1 MYNTK
6 RGLKISSVAQSH
18 FLFIIMILFVMFIVG
33 CQTNQSSYQKVESAD
48 QLKTALAVANPG
60 DTIVLANGEWKDAEL
75 VIQANGTKEAPIVVM
90 AEKLGE
96 VKLTGSSNLKLA
108 GEFVVVN
115 GLHFTKGYTP
125 TAEVISFRIKKD
137 QLANNCRITE
147 TLIDNYSNP
156 ERHES
161 DYWVGMY
168 GKNNRFDHNALVGKG
183 NKGVTMAVR
192 LNSEESL
199 ENGHLIDHNY
209 FGPRENLGANG
220 GETLRIGTSHYSL
233 SFSNT
238 QVINNYFDRCDG
250 EHEII
255 SNKSCGNLFKG
266 NVFEECVGT
275 LTFRHGNENTAESN
289 AFFGNGK
296 PHTGGI
302 RVINEKQKVI
312 NNYGYGLTGHRFRG
326 ALVVMNGVPNS
337 PINRYNQ
344 VIDSEINNNTFI
356 NCDYVQLCAG
366 SDEERSAIPQTT
378 SISNNIF
385 WNEAKDDVF
394 TVYDDISGIS
404 FDANILSK
412 NIESIGSGFSA
423 VNTELVQ
430 NEKGIYSLKDESI
443 TAGTTSEFAVVS
455 KEATG
460 PSWYTKPKQAKTFG
474 YGRTIA
480 VAAGED
486 LFDVM
491 KDAKAGDVYTLSGD
505 EYLLEKKIPVAV
517 PITVQSK
524 EGAVIKF
531 EKSNLF
537 VIENGGALQLDGLII
552 DGAECPDYAG
562 NAVVSTS
569 RYSMNRNYKLFINNC
584 EFRDLDVNHSFNI
597 LKVYKNTFADSIL
610 IENSRFTDVSGTI
623 LELNQESDDIGIYN
637 AEFVIL
643 TNNTFKNIGK
653 EIVNLHRGGSD
664 ESTFGPLLFI
674 DHCSFEKVGYGPKN
688 KGEKSFT
695 LHGVQKTKIT
705 NSVFDDIKTFD
716 IYHTVGEPITKIS
729 DCSMKQ
735 STLKISDQAALLS
748 NLKLAKDAN
757 GSDGEKVGYKL

>member
-1 MYNTK
+1 MKELKNLQLINPVTLSLLMLLVMFGTECGFETK
-6 RGLKISSVAQSH
+6 AVDAVSSAEELKI
-18 FLFIIMILFVMFIVG
+18 
-33 CQTNQSSYQKVESAD
+33 K
-48 QLKTALAVANPG
+48 LAIANPG
-60 DTIVLANGEWKDAEL
+60 DTIRLANGEWKDAEL
-75 VIQANGTKEAPIVVM
+75 VIKAQGTAEAPIVVM
-90 AEKLGE
+90 AETAGG
-96 VKLTGSSNLKLA
+96 VQLTGASNLKLA
-108 GEFVVVN
+108 GEYVVVS
-115 GLHFTKGYTP
+115 GLHFTNGYTP
-125 TAEVISFRIKKD
+125 TAEVVSFKIKKD
-137 QLANNCRITE
+137 DLANNCRITE
-147 TLIDNYSNP
+147 TLVDNYSNP

-266 NVFEECVGT
+266 NVFDECVGT

-337 PINRYNQ
+337 PINRYHP
-344 VIDSEINNNTFI
+344 VKDSEINNNTFI

-366 SDEERSAIPQTT
+366 SDAERSAIPQTT

-385 WNEAKDDVF
+385 WNESKDDVF

-404 FDANILSK
+404 FDGNILSP
-412 NIESIGSGFSA
+412 NIQSLGAGFEA
-423 VNTELVQ
+423 VKSQIVET
-430 NEKGIYSLKDESI
+430 EKGIYGLMDENI
-443 TAGTTSEFAVVS
+443 TAGITADFSVVS

-460 PSWYTKPKQAKTFG
+460 PSWYTKPSNSKTFG

-480 VAAGED
+480 VEAGTD

-491 KDAKAGDVYTLSGD
+491 KNAKAGDVYTLAAG
-505 EYLLEKKIPVAV
+505 EYLLEKKVPLNVPV
-517 PITVQSK
+517 TVQSS
-524 EGAVIKF
+524 EGAVLKF

-537 VIENGGALQLDGLII
+537 VIENGGALKMEGLVI

-597 LKVYKNTFADSIL
+597 LKVYKNTFADSVL
-610 IENSRFTDVSGTI
+610 IENSKFSDVSGTI

-643 TNNTFKNIGK
+643 NNNSFKNIGK

-688 KGEKSFT
+688 KGGKAFT
-695 LHGVQKTKIT
+695 LHGVQKTLIS
-705 NSVFDDIKTFD
+705 NSIFDDIKTFD
-716 IYHTVGEPITKIS
+716 IFHTVGEPITKIT
-729 DCSMKQ
+729 DCNIDQ
-735 STLKISDQAALLS
+735 SKLMISDKTATLS
-748 NLKLAKDAN
+748 NLKLAKNAN
-757 GSDGEKVGYKL
+757 GSDGEKLGSSL

>member
-1 MYNTK
+1 MK
-6 RGLKISSVAQSH
+6 ELKNIQLINPVTLS
-18 FLFIIMILFVMFIVG
+18 LLLLLVMFGTECGSKVNT
-33 CQTNQSSYQKVESAD
+33 QNAVTNAEE
-48 QLKTALAVANPG
+48 LKLKLSLAAPG
-60 DTIVLANGEWKDAEL
+60 DTILLANGEWKDAEL
-75 VIQANGTKEAPIVVM
+75 VIKAIGTEEAPIVVM
-90 AEKLGE
+90 AETLGG
-96 VKLTGSSNLKLA
+96 VQLTGASNLKLA
-108 GEFVVVN
+108 GEYVVVS
-115 GLHFTKGYTP
+115 GLHFTNGFTP
-125 TAEVISFRIKKD
+125 TAEVISFKIKKD
-137 QLANNCRITE
+137 QLANNCRITQ
-147 TLIDNYSNP
+147 TLVENYSNP

-192 LNSEESL
+192 LNSQESL
-199 ENGHLIDHNY
+199 ENNHLIDHNY

-266 NVFEECVGT
+266 NVFDECVGT

-302 RVINEKQKVI
+302 RVINEKQKVL

-326 ALVVMNGVPNS
+326 AMVVMNGVPNS

-366 SDEERSAIPQTT
+366 SDEERSAIPQST

-394 TVYDDISGIS
+394 TAYDDISGIS
-404 FDANILSK
+404 FNDNIISANIK
-412 NIESIGSGFSA
+412 PIASGFKGVDA
-423 VNTELVQ
+423 ELTKNQ
-430 NEKGIYSLKDESI
+430 NGIYSLNDESI
-443 TAGTTSEFAVVS
+443 TAGITADFSVVS

-460 PSWYTKPKQAKTFG
+460 PSWYTKPKNSKTFG
-474 YGRTIA
+474 YGRNVA
-480 VAAGED
+480 VEEGAN

-491 KDAKAGDVYTLSGD
+491 KDAKAGDVYTLAGG
-505 EYLLEKKIPVAV
+505 EYLLEKKVPVNV
-517 PITVQSK
+517 PITVQST
-524 EGAVIKF
+524 EGAVLKF

-537 VIENGGALQLDGLII
+537 VIENGGALQMEGLVI

-569 RYSMNRNYKLFINNC
+569 RYSMNKNYKLFINNC

-610 IENSRFTDVSGTI
+610 IENSKFSDVSGTI

-643 TNNTFKNIGK
+643 NNNSFKNIGK

-688 KGEKSFT
+688 KGGKSFT
-695 LHGVQKTKIT
+695 LHGVQKTMIS

-716 IYHTVGEPITKIS
+716 IFHTVGEPITKIS
-729 DCSMKQ
+729 DCNIDQ
-735 STLKISDQAALLS
+735 SKLAISDKTATLS
-748 NLKLAKDAN
+748 NLKLAKNAK
-757 GSDGEKVGYKL
+757 GSDGEKLGSAL

>member
-1 MYNTK
+1 MK
-6 RGLKISSVAQSH
+6 ELKSLQLINPVTLS
-18 FLFIIMILFVMFIVG
+18 LLMLLIMFG
-33 CQTNQSSYQKVESAD
+33 TECSYEMKSEDTVRSAEELKV
-48 QLKTALAVANPG
+48 KLASANPG
-60 DTIVLANGEWKDAEL
+60 DTIRMAQGEWKNAEL
-75 VIQANGTKEAPIVVM
+75 VIQANGTEKAPIVVM
-90 AEKLGE
+90 AEVPGT

-108 GEFVVVN
+108 GEYVVVS
-115 GLHFTKGYTP
+115 GLHFTNGYTL

-137 QLANNCRITE
+137 QLANNCRITQ
-147 TLIDNYSNP
+147 TLVENYSNP

-220 GETLRIGTSHYSL
+220 GETLRIGTSHFSL

-266 NVFEECVGT
+266 NVFDECVGT
-275 LTFRHGNENTAESN
+275 LTFRHGNDNRAESN
-289 AFFGNGK
+289 AFYGNGK

-302 RVINEKQKVI
+302 RVINERQTVV

-326 ALVVMNGVPNS
+326 AMVVMNGVPNS

-344 VIDSEINNNTFI
+344 VIDSKINNNTFI
-356 NCDYVQLCAG
+356 NCDFVQLCAG
-366 SDEERSAIPQTT
+366 SDEERSAIPQST

-394 TVYDDISGIS
+394 TAYDDISGIS
-404 FDANILSK
+404 FKDNILSA
-412 NIESIGSGFSA
+412 NIKPIASGF
-423 VNTELVQ
+423 
-430 NEKGIYSLKDESI
+430 KGVKGTLIENDGMYKLQDESI
-443 TAGTTSEFAVVS
+443 SAGITKDFAVVS

-460 PSWYTKPKQAKTFG
+460 PSWYTKPRNNKTFG
-474 YGRTIA
+474 YGRNIA
-480 VAAGED
+480 VDGGD
-486 LFDVM
+486 NLFEVM
-491 KDAKAGDVYTLSGD
+491 KNAKAGDIYTLAGGV
-505 EYLLEKKIPVAV
+505 YLLEKKVPVKV
-517 PITVQSK
+517 PITIQSTQ
-524 EGAVIKF
+524 GAVIKF

-537 VIENGGALQLDGLII
+537 VIENGGALEMNGLVI

-569 RYSMNRNYKLFINNC
+569 RYSMNKNYKLFINNC

-610 IENSRFTDVSGTI
+610 IENSRFSDVSGTI

-643 TNNTFKNIGK
+643 NNNSFKNIGK

-664 ESTFGPLLFI
+664 ESTFGPLLYV
-674 DHCSFEKVGYGPKN
+674 DHCTFEKVGYGPKN
-688 KGEKSFT
+688 KGGKSFT
-695 LHGVQKTKIT
+695 LHGVQKAMIS
-705 NSVFDDIKTFD
+705 NSVFEDIKTFD
-716 IYHTVGEPITKIS
+716 IFHTVGEPITKIS
-729 DCSMKQ
+729 DIKIDQ
-735 STLKISDQAALLS
+735 SKLIISDKTAALS
-748 NLKLAKDAN
+748 NLNLSKNAS
-757 GSDGEKVGYKL
+757 GSDGVKIGSAL

>member
-1 MYNTK
+1 MKKLKNLQLINPVALTLLMLLVMFGTECGYETK
-6 RGLKISSVAQSH
+6 RVDAVSSA
-18 FLFIIMILFVMFIVG
+18 
-33 CQTNQSSYQKVESAD
+33 EE
-48 QLKTALAVANPG
+48 LKTKLAIANPG
-60 DTIVLANGEWKDAEL
+60 DTIRLANGEWKDAEL
-75 VIQANGTKEAPIVVM
+75 VIKAQGTQEAPIVVM
-90 AEKLGE
+90 AETLGG
-96 VKLTGSSNLKLA
+96 VQLTGASNLKLA
-108 GEFVVVN
+108 GEYIVVS
-115 GLHFTKGYTP
+115 GLHFTNGYTP
-125 TAEVISFRIKKD
+125 TAEVISFKIKKND
-137 QLANNCRITE
+137 LANNCRITE
-147 TLIDNYSNP
+147 TLVDNYSNP

-266 NVFEECVGT
+266 NVFDECVGT

-302 RVINEKQKVI
+302 RVINEKQKVL

-366 SDEERSAIPQTT
+366 SDEERSAIPQST
-378 SISNNIF
+378 SIASNIF
-385 WNEAKDDVF
+385 WNESKSDVF
-394 TVYDDISGIS
+394 TAYDDISGIS
-404 FDANILSK
+404 FEGNVLSPNIVPISK
-412 NIESIGSGFSA
+412 EGFESIESE
-423 VNTELVQ
+423 VVT
-430 NEKGIYSLKDESI
+430 NENGIYGLKDNTI
-443 TAGTTSEFAVVS
+443 TAGITDDFAVVS

-460 PSWYTKPKQAKTFG
+460 PSWYTKPSNGKTFG
-474 YGRTIA
+474 FGRKIT
-480 VAAGED
+480 VEAGSD

-491 KDAKAGDVYTLSGD
+491 KDAKAGDVYTLASG
-505 EYLLEKKIPVAV
+505 EYLLEKKVPLSVPVT
-517 PITVQSK
+517 IQSI
-524 EGAVIKF
+524 EGAVVKF

-537 VIENGGALQLDGLII
+537 VIENGGALQMDGLVI

-569 RYSMNRNYKLFINNC
+569 RYSMNKNYKLFINNC

-610 IENSRFTDVSGTI
+610 IENSKFSDVSGTI

-637 AEFVIL
+637 AEFVIM
-643 TNNTFKNIGK
+643 NNNSFKNIGK

-688 KGEKSFT
+688 KGGKAFT
-695 LHGVQKTKIT
+695 LHGVQKTMIM

-716 IYHTVGEPITKIS
+716 IFHTVGEPITKIS
-729 DCSMKQ
+729 DCNIDQ
-735 STLKISDQAALLS
+735 SKLTISDNAASLS
-748 NLKLAKDAN
+748 NLKLAKNAN
-757 GSDGEKVGYKL
+757 GSDGVKLGSSL

>member
-1 MYNTK
+1 MKELKNTQFINPVTLSLLMSLWMFGTSCGYETK
-6 RGLKISSVAQSH
+6 TVGTVSSA
-18 FLFIIMILFVMFIVG
+18 
-33 CQTNQSSYQKVESAD
+33 EE
-48 QLKTALAVANPG
+48 LKTKLTMANPG
-60 DTIVLANGEWKDAEL
+60 DTIRLANGEWKDAEL
-75 VIQANGTKEAPIVVM
+75 VIKAQGTVEAPIVVM
-90 AEKLGE
+90 AETLGG
-96 VKLTGSSNLKLA
+96 VQLTGASNLKMA
-108 GEFVVVN
+108 GEYVVVS
-115 GLHFTKGYTP
+115 GLHFTNGYTP
-125 TAEVISFRIKKD
+125 TAEVISFKIKKND
-137 QLANNCRITE
+137 LANNCRITE
-147 TLIDNYSNP
+147 TLVDNYSNP

-192 LNSEESL
+192 LNSKESL

-266 NVFEECVGT
+266 NVFDECVGT
-275 LTFRHGNENTAESN
+275 LTFRHGNDNIAESN

-302 RVINEKQKVI
+302 RVINERQTVV

-326 ALVVMNGVPNS
+326 AMVVMNGVPNS

-344 VIDSEINNNTFI
+344 VIDSKINNNTFI

-366 SDEERSAIPQTT
+366 SDEERSAIPQGT

-385 WNEAKDDVF
+385 WNESKSDVF
-394 TVYDDISGIS
+394 TAYDDISGIS
-404 FDANILSK
+404 FDGNVLSPNIVPISNNGFEAIDSEVVESENGIFGLK
-412 NIESIGSGFSA
+412 NNA
-423 VNTELVQ
+423 
-430 NEKGIYSLKDESI
+430 I
-443 TAGTTSEFAVVS
+443 TAGITDDFSVVS
-455 KEATG
+455 KEGTG
-460 PSWYTKPKQAKTFG
+460 PTWYTKPSIGKTFG
-474 YGRTIA
+474 YGRAIN
-480 VAAGED
+480 VEAGSD

-491 KDAKAGDVYTLSGD
+491 KNAKAGDVYTLAGG
-505 EYLLEKKIPVAV
+505 EYLLEKKVPLSVPVT
-517 PITVQSK
+517 IQST
-524 EGAVIKF
+524 EGAIVRF

-537 VIENGGALQLDGLII
+537 VIENGGALQMDGLVI

-597 LKVYKNTFADSIL
+597 LKVYKNTFADSIM
-610 IENSRFTDVSGTI
+610 IENSKFSDVSGTI

-643 TNNTFKNIGK
+643 NNNSFKNIGK

-664 ESTFGPLLFI
+664 ESTFGPLLYI

-688 KGEKSFT
+688 KEGKAFT
-695 LHGVQKTKIT
+695 LHGVQKTMIS

-716 IYHTVGEPITKIS
+716 IFHTVGEPITKIS
-729 DCSMKQ
+729 DCNIDQ
-735 STLKISDQAALLS
+735 SKLIISDKTATLS
-748 NLKLAKDAN
+748 NLKLAKNAN
-757 GSDGEKVGYKL
+757 GNDGVKLGSSL

>member
-1 MYNTK
+1 MIYTSKWMRINPVTLSLLMLLIMFGTECGYK
-6 RGLKISSVAQSH
+6 MKPVETVSSAEELKS
-18 FLFIIMILFVMFIVG
+18 
-33 CQTNQSSYQKVESAD
+33 K
-48 QLKTALAVANPG
+48 LAIASPG
-60 DTIVLANGEWKDAEL
+60 DTIKLAKGEWKNAEL
-75 VIQANGTKEAPIVVM
+75 VIMANGTKEAPIVVM
-90 AEKLGE
+90 AEELGA

-108 GEFVVVN
+108 GEYVVVS
-115 GLHFTKGYTP
+115 GLHFTNGFTP
-125 TAEVISFRIKKD
+125 TAEVISFKIKKN

-266 NVFEECVGT
+266 NVFDECVGT
-275 LTFRHGNENTAESN
+275 LTFRHGNDNTAESN
-289 AFFGNGK
+289 AFYGNGK

-302 RVINEKQKVI
+302 RVINEKQKVL

-337 PINRYNQ
+337 PINRYHP
-344 VIDSEINNNTFI
+344 VKDSEINNNTFI
-356 NCDYVQLCAG
+356 NCDFVQLCAG
-366 SDEERSAIPQTT
+366 SDAERSAIPQTT
-378 SISNNIF
+378 SIADNIF
-385 WNEAKDDVF
+385 WNEAKNDVF
-394 TVYDDISGIS
+394 TAYDDISGIS
-404 FDANILSK
+404 FNGNVLSANIQSL
-412 NIESIGSGFSA
+412 GSGFRA
-423 VNTELVQ
+423 INAELVQ
-430 NEKGIYSLKDESI
+430 NEKGIYGLKDGSI
-443 TAGTTSEFAVVS
+443 TAGITEDFAVVS
-455 KEATG
+455 KDTTG
-460 PSWYTKPKQAKTFG
+460 PAWYDKPKNTKTFG
-474 YGRTIA
+474 YGRAIA
-480 VAAGED
+480 VEEGSD
-486 LFDVM
+486 LFDVLQN
-491 KDAKAGDVYTLSGD
+491 AEAGDVYTLAGG
-505 EYLLEKKIPVAV
+505 EYLLEKKIPLNV
-517 PITVQSK
+517 PITVQSTD
-524 EGAVIKF
+524 GAVLKF

-537 VIENGGALQLDGLII
+537 VIENGGALKLDGLTI

-584 EFRDLDVNHSFNI
+584 EFRDLDVNHSFNL
-597 LKVYKNTFADSIL
+597 LKVYKNTFADSVMIT
-610 IENSRFTDVSGTI
+610 NSQFTDVSGTI

-643 TNNTFKNIGK
+643 RNNSFKNIGK

-664 ESTFGPLLFI
+664 ESTFGPLLYI

-688 KGEKSFT
+688 KGGNAFT
-695 LHGVQKTKIT
+695 LHGVQKTEIT
-705 NSVFDDIKTFD
+705 NSVFDNIKTFD

-729 DCSMKQ
+729 DCSMDRSK
-735 STLKISDQAALLS
+735 LIISDKTAKLS
-748 NLKLAKDAN
+748 NLKLAQSAS
-757 GSDGEKVGYKL
+757 GRDGKKLGFTL

>member
-1 MYNTK
+1 MKNLKNLKLIKPVTLSLLMLLVVFGTECSYETK
-6 RGLKISSVAQSH
+6 V
-18 FLFIIMILFVMFIVG
+18 V
-33 CQTNQSSYQKVESAD
+33 QTIGSPEE
-48 QLKTALAVANPG
+48 LKTKLALASPG

-75 VIQANGTKEAPIVVM
+75 VIKGQGTAEAPIVVR
-90 AEKLGE
+90 AETLGG
-96 VKLTGSSNLKLA
+96 VQLTGASNLKLA
-108 GEFVVVN
+108 GEYLVVS
-115 GLHFTKGYTP
+115 GLHFTNGFTP

-137 QLANNCRITE
+137 ELANNCRITE
-147 TLIDNYSNP
+147 TLVDNYSNP

-192 LNSEESL
+192 LNTKESL

-266 NVFEECVGT
+266 NVFDECVGT

-302 RVINEKQKVI
+302 RVINEKQKVL

-366 SDEERSAIPQTT
+366 SDEERSAIPQST

-385 WNEAKDDVF
+385 WNESKDDVF
-394 TVYDDISGIS
+394 TAYDDISGIS
-404 FDANILSK
+404 FNGNILSP
-412 NIESIGSGFSA
+412 NIESLGSGFEA
-423 VNTELVQ
+423 VTAELVE
-430 NEKGIYSLKDESI
+430 NENGIYGLKDENI
-443 TAGTTSEFAVVS
+443 TAGITADFSVIS
-455 KEATG
+455 KDATG
-460 PSWYTKPKQAKTFG
+460 PTWYIKPANGKTFG
-474 YGRTIA
+474 YGRSIA
-480 VAAGED
+480 VEAGAD

-491 KDAKAGDVYTLSGD
+491 QGAKAGDVYSLAGG
-505 EYLLEKKIPVAV
+505 EYLLEKKVLVSV

-537 VIENGGALQLDGLII
+537 VIENGGALQMDGLVI

-597 LKVYKNTFADSIL
+597 LKVYKNTFADSVM
-610 IENSRFTDVSGTI
+610 IENSRFSDVSGTI

-643 TNNTFKNIGK
+643 RNNSFKNIGK

-688 KGEKSFT
+688 KGGKSFT
-695 LHGVQKTKIT
+695 LHGVQKTMIS

-729 DCSMKQ
+729 DCNIDQ
-735 STLKISDQAALLS
+735 SKLIISDKTATLS
-748 NLKLAKDAN
+748 NLKLAKNAN
-757 GSDGEKVGYKL
+757 GSDGEKLGSTL

>member
-1 MYNTK
+1 MISTK
-6 RGLKISSVAQSH
+6 CDYKAKAEDTIGNAA
-18 FLFIIMILFVMFIVG
+18 
-33 CQTNQSSYQKVESAD
+33 E
-48 QLKTALAVANPG
+48 LKTKLALANPG
-60 DTIVLANGEWKDAEL
+60 DTIKLANGEWKNAEL
-75 VIQANGTKEAPIVVM
+75 VIKAQGSKEAPIVVM
-90 AEKLGE
+90 AETFGG
-96 VKLTGSSNLKLA
+96 VKLTGSSNLKLG
-108 GEFVVVN
+108 GEYVVVS
-115 GLHFTKGYTP
+115 GLHFTDGYTP
-125 TAEVISFRIKKD
+125 TAEVISFKIKKND
-137 QLANNCRITE
+137 LANNCRVTQTVIS
-147 TLIDNYSNP
+147 NYSNP

-199 ENGHLIDHNY
+199 ENSHLIDHNY

-238 QVINNYFDRCDG
+238 QVLNNYFDRCDG

-275 LTFRHGNENTAESN
+275 LTFRHGNENTVESN
-289 AFFGNGK
+289 AFIGNGK

-302 RVINEKQKVI
+302 RVINEKQKVL

-337 PINRYNQ
+337 PINRYHP
-344 VIDSEINNNTFI
+344 VKDSEINNNTFI

-366 SDEERSAIPQTT
+366 SDAERSAIPQTT

-385 WNEAKDDVF
+385 WNESKNDVF
-394 TVYDDISGIS
+394 TAYDDISGIT
-404 FDANILSK
+404 FDGNILSS
-412 NIESIGSGFSA
+412 NIKSLGDGFEAVES
-423 VNTELVQ
+423 ELVQ
-430 NEKGIYSLKDESI
+430 NAGIYSLKDQSI
-443 TAGTTSEFAVVS
+443 TAGITKDFSVVS
-455 KEATG
+455 KDAAG
-460 PSWYTKPKQAKTFG
+460 PSWYEKPTNGKTFG
-474 YGRTIA
+474 YGRAIA
-480 VAAGED
+480 VEAGAD
-486 LFDVM
+486 LFKVM
-491 KDAKAGDVYTLSGD
+491 ADAQAGDVYTLAGG
-505 EYLLEKKIPVAV
+505 EYLLEKKVPVSV
-517 PITVQSK
+517 PITVQST
-524 EGAVIKF
+524 EAAIIKF

-537 VIENGGALQLDGLII
+537 VIENGGALQLDGLTI
-552 DGAECPDYAG
+552 DGADSPDYAG
-562 NAVVSTS
+562 NAVISTS

-597 LKVYKNTFADSIL
+597 LKVYKNTFADSIM
-610 IENSRFTDVSGTI
+610 IENSIFSDVSGTI

-643 TNNTFKNIGK
+643 ENNSFKNIGK
-653 EIVNLHRGGSD
+653 EVVNLHRGGSD
-664 ESTFGPLLFI
+664 ESTFGPLLFV
-674 DHCSFEKVGYGPKN
+674 DHCSFERVGYGPKN
-688 KGEKSFT
+688 KGGKAFT
-695 LHGVQKTKIT
+695 LHGVQKTIIK

-729 DCSMKQ
+729 DCSMDLSK
-735 STLKISDQAALLS
+735 LVISDKTAKLS
-748 NLKLAKDAN
+748 NLKLAKNAK
-757 GSDGEKVGYKL
+757 GSDGKIVGYKL

>member
-1 MYNTK
+1 MK
-6 RGLKISSVAQSH
+6 RIKDLQVINPVNLSLLLLLV
-18 FLFIIMILFVMFIVG
+18 LFG
-33 CQTNQSSYQKVESAD
+33 TECDYKVESVDTVNSAEEL
-48 QLKTALAVANPG
+48 QVKLAIANPG
-60 DTIVLANGEWKDAEL
+60 DTIRLANGEWKDAEL
-75 VIQANGTKEAPIVVM
+75 VIVANGTKEAPIVVQ
-90 AEKLGE
+90 AETAGK
-96 VKLTGSSNLKLA
+96 VKLTGQSNLKLA
-108 GEFVVVN
+108 GEYVVVS
-115 GLHFTKGYTP
+115 GLHFTDGYTA
-125 TAEVISFRIKKD
+125 TAEVISFRVKKD
-137 QLANNCRITE
+137 QLANNCRITQ
-147 TLIDNYSNP
+147 TLVENYSNP

-192 LNSEESL
+192 LNSEASL

-266 NVFEECVGT
+266 NVFDECVGT
-275 LTFRHGNENTAESN
+275 LTFRHGNDNTAESN
-289 AFFGNGK
+289 AFYGNGK

-302 RVINEKQKVI
+302 RVINERQTVV

-326 ALVVMNGVPNS
+326 AMVVMNGVPNS

-344 VIDSEINNNTFI
+344 VIDSKINNNTFI

-366 SDEERSAIPQTT
+366 SDEERSAIPQGT

-385 WNEAKDDVF
+385 WNESKSDVF
-394 TVYDDISGIS
+394 TAYDDISGIS
-404 FDANILSK
+404 FDGNIISPNIKPISK
-412 NIESIGSGFSA
+412 SGFEALNSS
-423 VNTELVQ
+423 LVQ
-430 NEKGIYSLKDESI
+430 KENGIYGLKADTKGAGI
-443 TAGTTSEFAVVS
+443 TDEFAVVA
-455 KEATG
+455 KAATG
-460 PSWYTKPKQAKTFG
+460 PSWYTKPVQGKTFG
-474 YGRTIA
+474 YGRQIA
-480 VAAGED
+480 VAAGAN
-486 LFDVM
+486 LFETF
-491 KDAKAGDVYTLSGD
+491 KGAQAGDVYTLAGG
-505 EYLLEKKIPVAV
+505 EYLLEKKIAVQV
-517 PITVQSK
+517 PITVRST
-524 EGAVIKF
+524 EGAVIEF

-537 VIENGGALQLDGLII
+537 VVENGGALQLDGLVI
-552 DGAECPDYAG
+552 DGADCPDYAG
-562 NAVVSTS
+562 NAVISTS
-569 RYSMNRNYKLFINNC
+569 RYSMNKNYKLFINNC

-597 LKVYKNTFADSIL
+597 LKVYKNTFADTVM

-643 TNNTFKNIGK
+643 NNNSFKNIGK

-664 ESTFGPLLFI
+664 ESTFGPLLYI
-674 DHCSFEKVGYGPKN
+674 DHCTFEKVGYGPKN
-688 KGEKSFT
+688 KIGHAFT
-695 LHGVQKTKIT
+695 LHGVQKTMIT

-716 IYHTVGEPITKIS
+716 IYHTVGEPITKIA
-729 DCSMKQ
+729 DCSIDQ
-735 STLKISDQAALLS
+735 SKLTISDDAASLS
-748 NLKLAKDAN
+748 NLKLAKSAN

>member
-1 MYNTK
+1 MIDYKKWTNTN
-6 RGLKISSVAQSH
+6 SMA
-18 FLFIIMILFVMFIVG
+18 FVLNLMLVLVMMACGQTTEKGVKVG
-33 CQTNQSSYQKVESAD
+33 SAVE
-48 QLKTALAVANPG
+48 LKTALVTAEPG
-60 DTIVLANGEWKDAEL
+60 DTITLANGEWINEEL
-75 VIQANGTKEAPIVVM
+75 VIVANGTKEAPIVVQ
-90 AEKLGE
+90 AETPGK
-96 VKLTGSSNLKLA
+96 VKLTGQSNLKLA
-108 GEFVVVN
+108 GEFVVVS
-115 GLHFTKGYTP
+115 GLYFTDGYTA
-125 TAEVISFRIKKD
+125 TAEVISFKVKKD
-137 QLANNCRITE
+137 QLANNCRITQ
-147 TLIDNYSNP
+147 TLVENYSNP

-192 LNSEESL
+192 LNSEASL

-266 NVFEECVGT
+266 NVFDQCVGT
-275 LTFRHGNENTAESN
+275 LTFRHGNDNIAESN

-302 RVINEKQKVI
+302 RVINKRQKVV

-337 PINRYNQ
+337 SINRYHQ
-344 VIDSEINNNTFI
+344 VEDSDINNNTFI

-366 SDEERSAIPQTT
+366 SDEERSAIPLTT

-385 WNEAKDDVF
+385 WNKAKSDVF

-404 FDANILSK
+404 FEGNILSP
-412 NIESIGSGFSA
+412 NIKSIGKGFKA
-423 VNTELVQ
+423 VESELTK
-430 NEKGIYSLKDESI
+430 NEDGIYSLKDASNAAGI
-443 TAGTTSEFAVVS
+443 TSDFAVVS
-455 KEATG
+455 KDKTG
-460 PSWYTKPKQAKTFG
+460 PSWYTKPVQGKTFG
-474 YGRTIA
+474 YGRQIA
-480 VAAGED
+480 VEAGAN
-486 LFDVM
+486 LFDVI
-491 KDAKAGDVYTLSGD
+491 KGAKAGDVYTLAGG
-505 EYLLEKKIPVAV
+505 EYLLEKKIAV
-517 PITVQSK
+517 EAPITVQST
-524 EGAVIKF
+524 EGALIKF

-537 VIENGGALQLDGLII
+537 VIENGGALQLEGLVI

-569 RYSMNRNYKLFINNC
+569 RYSMNKNYKLFINNC
-584 EFRDLDVNHSFNI
+584 KFKDLDVNHSFNI

-610 IENSRFTDVSGTI
+610 IENSQFSDVSGTI
-623 LELNQESDDIGIYN
+623 LELNQESEDIGIYN

-643 TNNTFKNIGK
+643 NNNSFKNIGK

-664 ESTFGPLLFI
+664 ESTFGPLLYI
-674 DHCSFEKVGYGPKN
+674 DHCTFEKIGYGPKN
-688 KGEKSFT
+688 KVGNAFT
-695 LHGVQKTKIT
+695 LHGVQKTIIT
-705 NSVFDDIKTFD
+705 NSVFDNIKTFD
-716 IYHTVGEPITKIS
+716 IYHTVGEPITQIT
-729 DCSMKQ
+729 DCSMGHSKL
-735 STLKISDQAALLS
+735 TISDDTAMLS
-748 NLKLAKDAN
+748 NLKLANNAN
-757 GSDGEKVGYKL
+757 GSDGQKVGFQL

>member
-1 MYNTK
+1 MNNRN
-6 RGLKISSVAQSH
+6 RGLRISSMAQSH
-18 FLFIIMILFVMFIVG
+18 IMLIIMILLIMFIVG
-33 CQTNQSSYQKVESAD
+33 CQTNQSNHQKVESAD

-60 DTIVLANGEWKDAEL
+60 DTILLSNGEWKDSEL
-75 VIQANGTKEAPIVVM
+75 VIKAQGSQDAPIVVM
-90 AEKLGE
+90 AETPGK

-108 GEFVVVN
+108 GEYVVVS
-115 GLHFTKGYTP
+115 GLHFTNGYTL

-137 QLANNCRITE
+137 QLANNCRITQ
-147 TLIDNYSNP
+147 TLIENYSHP

-192 LNSEESL
+192 LDTEESR

-220 GETLRIGTSHYSL
+220 GETLRIGTSHFSL

-266 NVFEECVGT
+266 NVFDECVGT
-275 LTFRHGNENTAESN
+275 LTFRHGNENIAESN

-302 RVINEKQKVI
+302 RVINEKQKVL

-366 SDEERSAIPQTT
+366 SDEERSAIPQST

-385 WNEAKDDVF
+385 WNEAKNDVF
-394 TVYDDISGIS
+394 TAYDDISGIS
-404 FDANILSK
+404 FEGNILSA
-412 NIESIGSGFSA
+412 NIQSIGSGFEGINS
-423 VNTELVQ
+423 ELVQ
-430 NEKGIYSLKDESI
+430 NANGIFGLKNKTVTAGI
-443 TAGTTSEFAVVS
+443 TADFSVVS

-460 PSWYTKPKQAKTFG
+460 PSWYAKPKKRKTFG

-480 VAAGED
+480 VEAGAN

-491 KDAKAGDVYTLSGD
+491 KEAEAGDIYSLAGG

-517 PITVQSK
+517 PITVQST
-524 EGAVIKF
+524 EGAIIKF

-537 VIENGGALQLDGLII
+537 VIENGGALQLDGLTI
-552 DGAECPDYAG
+552 DGVESPDYAG

-569 RYSMNRNYKLFINNC
+569 RYSMNKNYKLFINNC
-584 EFRDLDVNHSFNI
+584 DFRDLDVNHSFNI
-597 LKVYKNTFADSIL
+597 LKVYKNTFADSIM
-610 IENSRFTDVSGTI
+610 IENSRFSDVSGTI

-643 TNNTFKNIGK
+643 RNNTFKNIGK
-653 EIVNLHRGGSD
+653 EIVNMHRGGSD
-664 ESTFGPLLFI
+664 ESTFGPLLFV

-688 KGEKSFT
+688 KEDKSFT
-695 LHGVQKTKIT
+695 LHGVQKTIIT

-729 DCSMKQ
+729 DCSIDGSK
-735 STLKISDQAALLS
+735 LVISDNA
-748 NLKLAKDAN
+748 
-757 GSDGEKVGYKL
+757 